1 MFLQERKKNAFFLS
15 KSVSVM
21 ILKKNFI
28 ILLKVRLDNWKK
40 KNVLCMFAS
49 LLSLA
54 HSHVVHSL
62 TALINSSRLALAL
75 CVCVYLCA
83 YVFAR
88 VYVLYILHRGAR
100 GLRWSHR
107 ATATSHCPPPSQSPV
122 PLWPFAPRL
131 AGSPA
136 SGRHTQTQALPPHQ
150 PLPEHTHHSLHHPP
164 LGADRYSSSPFI

>member
-1 MFLQERKKNAFFLS
+1 
-15 KSVSVM
+15 
-21 ILKKNFI
+21 
-28 ILLKVRLDNWKK
+28 
-40 KNVLCMFAS
+40 MFAS

-107 ATATSHCPPPSQSPV
+107 ATATSHCPPSSQSPV

-150 PLPEHTHHSLHHPP
+150 PLPEHTHTHTTRFTTPRSGPIDTALRLSSDQSFGGAVLPEENPIQHSL
-164 LGADRYSSSPFI
+164 LRVAYSLCV